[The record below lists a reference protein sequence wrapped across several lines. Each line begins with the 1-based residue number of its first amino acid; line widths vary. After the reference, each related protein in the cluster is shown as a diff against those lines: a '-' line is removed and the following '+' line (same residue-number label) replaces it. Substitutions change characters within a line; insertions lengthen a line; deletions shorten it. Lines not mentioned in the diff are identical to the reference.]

1 MADGGMLEGDKVLEV
16 GDMSDGFPYMPNL
29 HKGVAYTAK
38 YGACD
43 PLMGDQFQRLT
54 PFRFATA
61 FYRWTRQAGGEL
73 LLAAGSSL
81 TLFGQGA
88 DEAGGAAAAG
98 GGAAALTRSDT
109 NAFDQGGVAKQGNKF
124 VAIAATV
131 QPLAPFIVAS
141 GAVCVGPNATRRRAA
156 WFTGGTDYTV
166 ETLRLLFD
174 SINAQL
180 QHGTN
185 TACQYNLGTI
195 SQWQNA
201 SPVGDGFKPQAG
213 IPGAFTYLAIPDQ
226 SGNRNAGDN
235 FNLVLATPSALQVD
249 SDPLNPTVAGFDF
262 VTPVRFSLVG
272 FPVCDTPDNGGA
284 CMTPAGNGA
293 ALERRM
299 NKLEGVLGELASM
312 MRQGMTPALG
322 AGDKGSGR
330 YSR

>member
-1 MADGGMLEGDKVLEV
+1 MADGGEKVLEV
-16 GDMSDGFPYMPNL
+16 SDMAEGFPYMPPVS
-29 HKGVAYTAK
+29 KGVAYTAK
-38 YGACD
+38 WGACD

-54 PFRFATA
+54 PFRFATG

-73 LLAAGSSL
+73 LLPAGTSL

-88 DEAGGAAAAG
+88 DEAGGAAPAG
-98 GGAAALTRSDT
+98 GGAVALTRSDT

-124 VAIAATV
+124 VAVAATV
-131 QPLAPFIVAS
+131 QPLAPFIVAT
-141 GAVCVGPNATRRRAA
+141 GAPCVGPTAVRRRPA
-156 WFTGGTDYTV
+156 WFTGGTDYPV
-166 ETLRLLFD
+166 ELLRLLFD

-185 TACQYNLGTI
+185 TACQYNLGTL

-201 SPVGDGFKPQAG
+201 SPVGDGFKPQPG
-213 IPGAFTYLAIPDQ
+213 IPGMFTFLAIPDQ

-235 FNLVLATPSALQVD
+235 FNLVLATPPALQVD
-249 SDPLNPTVAGFDF
+249 SDALNPTVAGFDV

-272 FPVCDTPDNGGA
+272 FPVCDAGGDAGAA
-284 CMTPAGNGA
+284 CMTPMGSNTA

-299 NKLEGVLGELASM
+299 NKLENVLGEAVSM
-312 MRQGMTPALG
+312 MRNANPALG

-330 YSR
+330 YNR